1 MSGKLRRIE
10 KEKDKAERKLESKM
24 TVFNL
29 QKLKCKTLEDEMAS
43 LKNREVSWINKV
55 KRLEKIER

>member
-24 TVFNL
+24 TVLNL

-43 LKNREVSWINKV
+43 LKSREVSWINKV